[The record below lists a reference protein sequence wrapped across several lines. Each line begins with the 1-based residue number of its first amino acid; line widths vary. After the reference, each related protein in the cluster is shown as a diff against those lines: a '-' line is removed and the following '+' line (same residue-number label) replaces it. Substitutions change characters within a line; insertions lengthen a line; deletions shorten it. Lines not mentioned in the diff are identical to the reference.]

1 MCNLREASASRL
13 PDERAGTNEPK
24 KAGVN

>member
-1 MCNLREASASRL
+1 MCNSCEASASRL

-24 KAGVN
+24 KAGVD